1 MWEPD
6 PSWRPLVGAAGPSS
20 AGVWRAESEGH
31 GWIVKR
37 LTRPGAGDPVALADA
52 RHPGYWR
59 REAEVAAAPDFV
71 AGPGVVPARFG
82 AVEEDDAGVT
92 LWTEE
97 VTGSPPTGLQVA
109 RCLGRFAA
117 AAYDEPVWAS
127 RSLLRRRLELTE
139 ERGGWRT
146 LARTTLA
153 DVTERLWE
161 RRGHWLTRLEEV
173 PLGRLHG
180 DAVPP
185 NFLAVRAEEVVA
197 TDWQCVGVG
206 PVGSDLGYWSLSSR
220 EEPEVLLE
228 AFTKGARGVPPEQ
241 VALAARVTAVY
252 SVLSR
257 AEWALAQ
264 AARGEGALAGKFRHP
279 AVAPY
284 VRAVQRQFPQ
294 LEALLGESPV
304 RGASGPVASPG

>member
-6 PSWRPLVGAAGPSS
+6 PSWQRLPGGASGARL
-20 AGVWRAESEGH
+20 WRAEVSGRA
-31 GWIVKR
+31 WVVKR
-37 LTRPGAGDPVALADA
+37 LDRPTDDDVAAHRDPS
-52 RHPGYWR
+52 HPGYWR
-59 REAEVAAAPDFV
+59 REAEVAVAPTFV
-71 AGPGVVPARFG
+71 GGPGLVP
-82 AVEEDDAGVT
+82 VEVGEVAEDEEGVT
-92 LWTEE
+92 LRTAEE
-97 VTGSPPTGLQVA
+97 TGAPPTGLQVA

-117 AAYDEPVWAS
+117 APYDNPPWAS

-139 ERGGWRT
+139 QRGGWRT

-153 DVTERLWE
+153 DVTETLWE
-161 RRGHWLTRLEEV
+161 RRGHWLARLDEV

-180 DAVPP
+180 DAVPT
-185 NFLAVRAEEVVA
+185 NFLTVRGEEVVA
-197 TDWQCVGVG
+197 TDWQCAGVG
-206 PVGSDLGYWSLSSR
+206 PIGTDLGYWSLSSR
-220 EEPEVLLE
+220 EEPEVLLD
-228 AFTKGARGVPPEQ
+228 AFLAGAEGVPADQ

-284 VRAVQRQFPQ
+284 LRGVQRQFPQ
-294 LEALLGESPV
+294 LEQLLGVTP
-304 RGASGPVASPG
+304 